1 MVPLCALRR
10 SLGSG
15 RAAVKSTRAKC
26 LGSACLLGLV
36 LSCQPKPTPG
46 PSPAPAEHPRPA
58 PSASAQPATPKGPA
72 LKFAAGALRTFRFA
86 HGFVDLADGTELGR
100 ADFER
105 TLLRTKDP
113 RAQAAVSA
121 GTLLVLLDDQTPRP
135 LLGPSVALESLVDED
150 RELAPGWHVLA
161 LVLPSGTQLDV
172 EVVRFQVE
180 LREPLPVLEPGCA
193 LLAPGGTTHASAS
206 AALELV
212 GLPLS
217 SAVARF
223 EYAVAEPRSTHVRLP
238 GLESALLSGLPS
250 GDHLLTVRCYDGG
263 GHLLGESQRT
273 VTLNLDEGTAS
284 P

>member
-1 MVPLCALRR
+1 MQT
-10 SLGSG
+10 
-15 RAAVKSTRAKC
+15 AA
-26 LGSACLLGLV
+26 
-36 LSCQPKPTPG
+36 
-46 PSPAPAEHPRPA
+46 
-58 PSASAQPATPKGPA
+58 PKGPA
-72 LKFAAGALRTFRFA
+72 PEFAAGALRTFRFV

-105 TLLRTKDP
+105 TSLRTKDP
-113 RAQAAVSA
+113 RAQAAASA

-135 LLGPSVALESLVDED
+135 LLAPSVPLESLVDED
-150 RELAPGWHVLA
+150 RELAPGWHTLTVVLS
-161 LVLPSGTQLDV
+161 SGMQVDL

-180 LREPLPVLEPGCA
+180 LREPLPGHEPGCA
-193 LLAPGGTTHASAS
+193 LLSPGGTTHASTS
-206 AALELV
+206 AVLELV

-217 SAVARF
+217 KAVARF
-223 EYAVAEPRSTHVRLP
+223 EYALTEASSTPARLP

-250 GDHLLTVRCYDGG
+250 GDHRFTVRCYDGA